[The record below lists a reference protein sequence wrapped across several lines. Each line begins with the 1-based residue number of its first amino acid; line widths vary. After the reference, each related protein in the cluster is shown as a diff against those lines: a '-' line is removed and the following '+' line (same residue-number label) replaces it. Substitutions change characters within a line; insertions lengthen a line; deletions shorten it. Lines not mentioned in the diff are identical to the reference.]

1 MPPRPT
7 ISSRSE
13 PDLHTLISTL
23 YPSTQSFSMML
34 GPQPFT
40 PTWRCNTILMIGS
53 QEPLDR
59 AHLFLH
65 RLHLVGPRPYPNIC
79 LDPDD
84 PLLVQ
89 HCVRLTDECH
99 HVGP

>member
-13 PDLHTLISTL
+13 PNLHTLISTL
-23 YPSTQSFSMML
+23 YPSARSFSNEARL
-34 GPQPFT
+34 QPFI
-40 PTWRCNTILMIGS
+40 PTLRCNTMLMVGS
-53 QEPLDR
+53 QEPLNR
-59 AHLFLH
+59 THLVLH

-89 HCVRLTDECH
+89 HCVRLADECH
-99 HVGP
+99 